1 MNTKNYQNLNN
12 TTMELNDKIAKIFSE
27 CITEIL
33 QNNDAQYGCDNSILF
48 FLCGEEKEGSGEL
61 KTLPYVQYSVEK
73 DGKIS
78 TNSVIIDKL
87 SSECDLDEILK
98 RNLSFAEKCM
108 MNAMNI
114 NVEDKLNEGI
124 INFFKSYNQTPFC
137 IDNKLKIGDFL
148 LMFRRSEKYGV
159 VVKPFF
165 VQTKDRQDEKELE
178 RLNTEAKKI
187 KITDFVQK
195 AMEGII

>member
-1 MNTKNYQNLNN
+1 
-12 TTMELNDKIAKIFSE
+12 MELNDKIAKIFSE

-98 RNLSFAEKCM
+98 RNLSCHR
-108 MNAMNI
+108 
-114 NVEDKLNEGI
+114 
-124 INFFKSYNQTPFC
+124 
-137 IDNKLKIGDFL
+137 
-148 LMFRRSEKYGV
+148 FRE
-159 VVKPFF
+159 
-165 VQTKDRQDEKELE
+165 
-178 RLNTEAKKI
+178 
-187 KITDFVQK
+187 
-195 AMEGII
+195 